1 VPGSRNRVGQE
12 NRTPERLSG
21 PIRLLSVKTRSWPVR
36 WERFISN
43 VDWDD
48 AVGKSTLKD
57 WNLLMKVTIKRAA
70 VIASVL
76 LGAAGGL
83 IFADH
88 PYWGSV
94 LLLAGVVG
102 AVYTYLSSER
112 TQAENEDFFDATAK
126 LMFGSGAGNPYTERI
141 TQRTTRPGH
150 YQDIFADLD
159 KALSIDPND
168 ADALSLYCISAALHL
183 CFRHLVSSSNG

>member
-1 VPGSRNRVGQE
+1 MTTEFFNSHGCCRRRRIESYRVPSTKHPKRSR
-12 NRTPERLSG
+12 L
-21 PIRLLSVKTRSWPVR
+21 VR

-48 AVGKSTLKD
+48 TVGKSTLKD
-57 WNLLMKVTIKRAA
+57 WNQVMKVTIKRAA
-70 VIASVL
+70 VIASVV

-94 LLLAGVVG
+94 LIVAGVAG
-102 AVYTYLSSER
+102 AVYMYLSSER

-141 TQRTTRPGH
+141 KQRTTKPGH
-150 YQDIFADLD
+150 SQTFLPTLIR
-159 KALSIDPND
+159 P
-168 ADALSLYCISAALHL
+168 
-183 CFRHLVSSSNG
+183 

>member
-1 VPGSRNRVGQE
+1 M
-12 NRTPERLSG
+12 TLS
-21 PIRLLSVKTRSWPVR
+21 
-36 WERFISN
+36 
-43 VDWDD
+43 
-48 AVGKSTLKD
+48 GKSTLKD
-57 WNLLMKVTIKRAA
+57 RNQVMKVTIKRAA
-70 VIASVL
+70 VIASVV

-94 LLLAGVVG
+94 LIVAGVAG
-102 AVYTYLSSER
+102 AVYMYLSSER

-141 TQRTTRPGH
+141 KQRTTKPGH
-150 YQDIFADLD
+150 SQNIFADLD

-168 ADALSLYCISAALHL
+168 ADALSLYCISAVLHL
-183 CFRHLVSSSNG
+183 CFRHLVSSSNDPAVSKECDRLGV